1 MAHHLSIKAF
11 EIMLNFVKKSASLT
25 RHRIT
30 FLRHRCFSICVI
42 ARHRNKDAHIAD
54 YKRVTVASWV
64 VRHSY
69 IYKYIYG
76 ALAPNILI
84 HIKKAARNN
93 NFKRVKF

>member
-69 IYKYIYG
+69 ISKDIYTDPYKG
-76 ALAPNILI
+76 SPNIL
-84 HIKKAARNN
+84 
-93 NFKRVKF
+93 

>member
-1 MAHHLSIKAF
+1 
-11 EIMLNFVKKSASLT
+11 MLHYLLILDASYM

-69 IYKYIYG
+69 ISKDIYTDPYKG
-76 ALAPNILI
+76 RPNIL
-84 HIKKAARNN
+84 
-93 NFKRVKF
+93 